1 MEAEARRGFLRKG
14 RGLLVAEQTGAR
26 QFRMRYFSLA
36 EWRRNPAPILGD
48 DPTIQAW
55 LAAYNGTTHYV
66 AIIIQPAAD
75 GYRATSMLLA
85 YGSAEAALS
94 A

>member
-1 MEAEARRGFLRKG
+1 
-14 RGLLVAEQTGAR
+14 
-26 QFRMRYFSLA
+26 MRYFSLA

-55 LAAYNGTTHYV
+55 LADYNGVTHYV

-75 GYRATSMLLA
+75 GYKTTSMLLA
-85 YGSAEAALS
+85 FGAPEAALT